1 MIIPSSVFVCSLFAM
16 VSGFIANSMLH
27 VNDVCLVLRSIL
39 HLSILKKQDIF
50 GRVVLKNTITSEQKY
65 INICHNMN
73 QPKKHQRMT
82 SVQQKSFQIHQQKVC
97 LQVVIFFHPYI
108 FAGAPWHSCG
118 QLWLLL
124 CLHWKRLRLWRR
136 LRPWQWLLHRR
147 SWTCTKLG
155 GKEDKPLFSIWMF
168 PKIVGFPPQ
177 IIHFNRVFHIF
188 SL

>member
-1 MIIPSSVFVCSLFAM
+1 MFFPQTKTMIIPCFFKTMIIPSSVFVCSLFAM

-97 LQVVIFFHPYI
+97 LQVVIFFPSLH
-108 FAGAPWHSCG
+108 FCWGTLAF
-118 QLWLLL
+118 LWPAVVAAVLALEKAAAVTKAAAVAVAAAQAKL
-124 CLHWKRLRLWRR
+124 NLHKTRR
-136 LRPWQWLLHRR
+136 EGR
-147 SWTCTKLG
+147 
-155 GKEDKPLFSIWMF
+155 
-168 PKIVGFPPQ
+168 
-177 IIHFNRVFHIF
+177 
-188 SL
+188 